1 MADNPTTKMTPLL
14 RVLRVFVSSWLIPG
28 LAFAQDP
35 PKPVPAAAPA
45 QAPAA
50 TPAVEAAPASASSA
64 PLAPNQS
71 PAGLGTGQAPSAA
84 AAVAQ
89 VSFSKQILPILKSE
103 CAGCHRPGK
112 REGGLLMTSY
122 KALLKGGETGAAVT
136 PGNLEESL
144 LAGMIAVEKPG
155 ERPMMP
161 PEDAGDPLKPEQAEL
176 IRQWIA
182 QGAADDT
189 PEGAVVAFSKE
200 NPPVYM
206 APPVPSAL
214 AFSPDGRLLAVSGF
228 HEVLVHYAD
237 GSGLVARLIGE
248 SPRIQ
253 SLAFSPDGKFLAAS
267 AGKPTEFGE
276 IQIWD
281 LSTNSLAKSYKS
293 TADTLYGAA
302 WSPDGTRITFG
313 CSDKTVRM
321 ISVADGREMLKID
334 NHSDWVLGT
343 AFTLDGKRFISGG
356 RDRAIKMIDAQ
367 SGQFIDDINK
377 LLEPI
382 GCMARHPSQD
392 VVLYGGSLGTPRI
405 YTIADNQ
412 KRTAGNLDTNLVRE
426 LERQPGPCLA
436 VAWSPDASTVAVG
449 GVGPEVHIYQMSDG
463 KRVATLPGHGG
474 AVFSLAYHPKEPRL
488 VTGSYDGTLRIFD
501 TATSQV
507 VKEFIPVPIYSRT
520 KKESE

>member
-1 MADNPTTKMTPLL
+1 MKHIDGMGMPWHARTGLACQTRTLL
-14 RVLRVFVSSWLIPG
+14 RTLAASLLLIGP
-28 LAFAQDP
+28 AIAQD
-35 PKPVPAAAPA
+35 KPAEKPAV
-45 QAPAA
+45 A
-50 TPAVEAAPASASSA
+50 TPAVAAPASTTAE
-64 PLAPNQS
+64 P
-71 PAGLGTGQAPSAA
+71 
-84 AAVAQ
+84 VAEATKPPP
-89 VSFSKQILPILKSE
+89 VSFSKQILPILKAE

-122 KALLKGGETGAAVT
+122 KGLLKGGETGAAVV
-136 PGNLEESL
+136 PGDLEESL
-144 LAGMIAVEKPG
+144 LVGMIAVGSPG

-161 PEDAGDPLKPEQAEL
+161 PEDAGEPLPPEAAEL
-176 IRQWIA
+176 IRQWVA

-189 PEGAVVAFSKE
+189 PEGAVAGFTKE

-206 APPVPSAL
+206 APPVPSAI
-214 AFSPDGRLLAVSGF
+214 AFSPDGRLLAVSGH

-253 SLAFSPDGKFLAAS
+253 SLAFSPDGKFLVAS
-267 AGKPTEFGE
+267 TGKPTEFGE
-276 IQIWD
+276 IQVWD
-281 LSTNSLAKSYKS
+281 ITTNSLAKSFKS
-293 TADTLYGAA
+293 TADTLYGVA
-302 WSPDGTRITFG
+302 WSPDAAKITFG

-356 RDRAIKMIDAQ
+356 RDRAIKMIDSE

-377 LLEPI
+377 LLEPV

-405 YTIADNQ
+405 YNISDNQ
-412 KRTAGNLDTNLVRE
+412 KRTSGNLDTNLVRE

-436 VAWSPDASTVAVG
+436 VAWSPDAAKVAVG

-463 KRVATLPGHGG
+463 KRLAALPGHGG
-474 AVFSLAYHPKEPRL
+474 AVFSLAWHPKEPRL
-488 VTGSYDGTLRIFD
+488 VTGGYDGTLRIFD
-501 TATSQV
+501 TNTAQV
-507 VKEFIPVPIYSRT
+507 VKEFVPVPIYSRT